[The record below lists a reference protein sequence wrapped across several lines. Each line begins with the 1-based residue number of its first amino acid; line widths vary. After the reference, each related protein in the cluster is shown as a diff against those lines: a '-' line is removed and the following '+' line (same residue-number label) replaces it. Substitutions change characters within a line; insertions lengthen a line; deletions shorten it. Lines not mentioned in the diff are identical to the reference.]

1 MKVHNNVVTVEQSRI
16 WKFNHDV
23 AMVNAD
29 GVSICVSELA
39 IVMIVNDEINK
50 EIF

>member
-1 MKVHNNVVTVEQSRI
+1 MFVTVEQSRI
-16 WKFNHDV
+16 WKVHHDV
-23 AMVNAD
+23 AMVYAD
-29 GVSICVSELA
+29 GVSICVSALA